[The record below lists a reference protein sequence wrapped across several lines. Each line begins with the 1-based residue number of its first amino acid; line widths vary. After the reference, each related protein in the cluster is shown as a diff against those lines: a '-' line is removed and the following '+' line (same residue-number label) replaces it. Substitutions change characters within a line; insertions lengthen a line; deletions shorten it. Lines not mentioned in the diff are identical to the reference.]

1 MASRVAAKARS
12 ALCFQKAPIAALS
25 RRVGVPTMAPASL
38 PASRYFAISSG
49 NVAGMS
55 GVPFGDLLVV
65 LDAEYGLASRFI
77 QEPLSELAQ
86 ILGYVKLAADTVI
99 EFSDAEI
106 LMEEIGV
113 PPIPQE
119 RLDILTIAPET
130 LPVDELVSDVG
141 DDDRESGKLPSEAV
155 DDTVTVSRNARKN
168 RLFRR

>member
-1 MASRVAAKARS
+1 
-12 ALCFQKAPIAALS
+12 
-25 RRVGVPTMAPASL
+25 
-38 PASRYFAISSG
+38 
-49 NVAGMS
+49 MS
-55 GVPFGDLLVV
+55 GVNFGDLLVV

-113 PPIPQE
+113 PPIPPE